1 MGFVPSRKVTRGG
14 IYGFNLRFAAL
25 GTLAALTSGFS
36 GRGSP
41 PGAGVGSP
49 KGCSGSYVGSPAGSC
64 IGSSGGS
71 CRGGDGGSC
80 SGLGCFGP
88 TPHSFGIVPLLFS
101 SSKQQLGMGVGCSLA
116 RNHLPRPELLLRRN
130 RRDTPGASRR
140 THSEGAG
147 MTSRFAK
154 AQPGAALRQ
163 CVRLAMVATAG
174 PRARRDAMGCHAG
187 RGQNDV
193 PSF

>member
-1 MGFVPSRKVTRGG
+1 MGGSFVPSRKVASGD

-41 PGAGVGSP
+41 PGPGVGSP
-49 KGCSGSYVGSPAGSC
+49 NGCSGSYVGSPAGSC

-88 TPHSFGIVPLLFS
+88 TPHSFGIVLLLFS
-101 SSKQQLGMGVGCSLA
+101 NSEQLGMGVGCSLA
-116 RNHLPRPELLLRRN
+116 RNHCRVPELLLRRN
-130 RRDTPGASRR
+130 RRDTPRCKPAYPLGGGGHDISFR
-140 THSEGAG
+140 EGA
-147 MTSRFAK
+147 
-154 AQPGAALRQ
+154 
-163 CVRLAMVATAG
+163 
-174 PRARRDAMGCHAG
+174 AR
-187 RGQNDV
+187 
-193 PSF
+193 